1 MKSSYKVRIPENI
14 KVELYNNYIL
24 IQKDNIIIRKKKS
37 KNILVYKFK
46 NNLFFFLENENF
58 TSIRNYLTIV
68 FNLMWG
74 LEKNFYKQ
82 LLLVGIGYKVQLE
95 KDKLFFRLGF
105 SHVVEYII
113 PQDIKIVNPKAQSLV
128 ICGYNLQKVTQ
139 IASELKKLKA
149 PEPYKGKGICY
160 MNEKLKLKD
169 GKK

>member
-1 MKSSYKVRIPENI
+1 MQSSYKVRIPENI
-14 KVELYNNYIL
+14 KVEVYNNYIL
-24 IQKDNIIIRKKKS
+24 IQKNNIIIKKKKS

-46 NNLFFFLENENF
+46 NNLFFFLEN
-58 TSIRNYLTIV
+58 TDLISIRNYLTIV

-95 KDKLFFRLGF
+95 KDKLIFRLGF
-105 SHVVEYII
+105 SHSVEYNI
-113 PQDIKIVNPKAQSLV
+113 PSNIKIVNPKAQSLIV
-128 ICGYNLQKVTQ
+128 YGNDLQKVTQ

>member
-95 KDKLFFRLGF
+95 KDKLLFRLGF

>member
-1 MKSSYKVRIPENI
+1 MDSFFKVRIPENI
-14 KVELYNNYIL
+14 KVVIFNNYIL
-24 IQKDNIIIRKKKS
+24 IQKNNIIIKKKKS
-37 KNILVYKFK
+37 KNILIYKYN
-46 NNLFFFLENENF
+46 NNLFFITLDKKNL
-58 TSIRNYLTIV
+58 IRNYLTIV

-95 KDKLFFRLGF
+95 QQKLIFRLGF
-105 SHVVEYII
+105 SHSVEYNI
-113 PQDIKIVNPKAQSLV
+113 PNDIKIVNPKAQSLIV
-128 ICGYNLQKVTQ
+128 YGSDLQKVTQ

-160 MNEKLKLKD
+160 MNEKLKLKN